1 MTTNFNYHQLH
12 FPVEQ
17 IYYFL
22 KSEAIVKTTR
32 HQDESQLGSLA
43 DKIRTM
49 THVEIDIPS
58 DKLLPEIVIDVL
70 FTIISD

>member
-1 MTTNFNYHQLH
+1 MTAQFNYHQLH
-12 FPVEQ
+12 FPIEQ
-17 IYYFL
+17 IHEFL
-22 KSEAIVKTTR
+22 ESKTIVETAR
-32 HQDESQLGSLA
+32 YQDESRLGSLA